1 MGLFS
6 AFSKLTAVTKA
17 DIRQVIAD
25 EKCKLIDAK
34 SRGDK
39 EAVAKI
45 QKEIEQLKARMAKA
59 PTKQYKQRLSA
70 KQALIRFR
78 KACLAINSNVGELTS
93 ITKELKISLSDLDE
107 KMRIVENVIMPIKKS
122 VEEFLQTSI
131 EYQNSF

>member
-59 PTKQYKQRLSA
+59 PTKQYK
-70 KQALIRFR
+70 
-78 KACLAINSNVGELTS
+78 
-93 ITKELKISLSDLDE
+93 
-107 KMRIVENVIMPIKKS
+107 
-122 VEEFLQTSI
+122 
-131 EYQNSF
+131 